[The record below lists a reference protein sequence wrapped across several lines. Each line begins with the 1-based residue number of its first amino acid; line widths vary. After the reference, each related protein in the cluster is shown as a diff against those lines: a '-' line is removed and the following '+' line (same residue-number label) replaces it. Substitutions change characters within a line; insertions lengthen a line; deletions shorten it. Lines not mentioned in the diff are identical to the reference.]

1 MTSTATIRS
10 SVRPK
15 SSKQPW
21 GTIMHPEFG
30 MGHQKMTNYEID
42 QTVTRLYQIPI
53 KDERAVE
60 KPMMKEMSQ
69 QGLAQMLARLTAVK
83 KTVTDSNRVQQNSQ
97 YANMGIVNSYAWKGY
112 N

>member
-69 QGLAQMLARLTAVK
+69 QGLAQMVKRLSEMNKEVPDNTRTQKVSEYK
-83 KTVTDSNRVQQNSQ
+83 DMGVLNSF
-97 YANMGIVNSYAWKGY
+97 AWKGY